1 MRSRIQRTVLAVAL
15 FMLVAI
21 GFPMLIFNIN
31 TTRTHVEEL
40 LKFEARA
47 LAMHE
52 IGRAHV

>member
-1 MRSRIQRTVLAVAL
+1 MRSRIQRTVLAVAF